1 MPRLTRGKFGW
12 SEGSMVIIEVI
23 YYERLIEFCGK
34 VSLCHVLHKLSNEL
48 LKCALGLSDCRKKRV
63 SVLVVWP
70 GLPTHAQTC
79 INLSRGDFDWS
90 GDYIATLKNSSE

>member
-48 LKCALGLSDCRKKRV
+48 LKCALGLSDCRKEKEYQYWLCSQVCPPMLR
-63 SVLVVWP
+63 L
-70 GLPTHAQTC
+70 A
-79 INLSRGDFDWS
+79 
-90 GDYIATLKNSSE
+90 